1 VSERQVFDV
10 MPTEDSAPAD
20 PDAEAQQVTMKAD
33 WDLDAIV
40 KPSENILSEDDM
52 GIKKDIIRIIAQ
64 YLTDEGAHHF
74 ISRQY

>member
-1 VSERQVFDV
+1 
-10 MPTEDSAPAD
+10 
-20 PDAEAQQVTMKAD
+20 MKAD